1 MSSGAESF
9 SDELLRASARDAG
22 AADDDVDDD
31 VETWR
36 RKVESLAADVASLT
50 RELDA
55 CYAATFATLVVRS
68 DETEGAT
75 GRTFEAEASTEAAF
89 RELSMSEPSATAALL
104 KEAEKDTASWLA
116 FQKNAHSLKARRDR
130 AQNALAEAENS
141 LAVAKRGRVDF
152 LSAATDETV
161 KSSRESRRCG
171 RLSC

>member
-1 MSSGAESF
+1 MSSTARARTHARASAASRAPSSSSRASSARTGVGDARTSRRPTSRGSPARAVRGDDADVRRLSSGAESF

-89 RELSMSEPSATAALL
+89 R
-104 KEAEKDTASWLA
+104 
-116 FQKNAHSLKARRDR
+116 
-130 AQNALAEAENS
+130 NS
-141 LAVAKRGRVDF
+141 P
-152 LSAATDETV
+152 
-161 KSSRESRRCG
+161 
-171 RLSC
+171 